1 MQKKDIIG
9 LILAFVGIF
18 GGTLIATFSKRAR
31 DVFFFLMIFLVP
43 MTEDFDVNFV
53 SRDFYRG
60 TTRGIEFSCVDILS
74 ISLLLASLLAP
85 RKGESRG
92 YWPASFGLI
101 LIYFIYACFNVAISD
116 PRLFGYFELSK
127 MIRGMLIFL
136 AVAFYL
142 RSPRELRFFLCA
154 LGCIICYEGYVAL
167 KQRVIY
173 GMERV
178 PGTVDDSNSLSVL
191 LVTTVPLLVAAVNSN
206 VPKLLKLLSGIAI
219 CAAGAA
225 MVLTLSRMGIIILG
239 MLLIISTLAT
249 MSYRVTSTK
258 ALTVVLILIL
268 VPAGIYKNWAGLKE
282 RFGTTDLKSE
292 YGNNRGL
299 GRGYYIREAEA
310 ILDDKFFGVGLN
322 NWSYCVSEKYGP
334 MLGYKFVKYRGTD
347 AEPSEVIP
355 PGSNVDEAQAAPAH
369 SLGALTAGELGYPG
383 FFLFSLLWFRW
394 FQMSVVFLR
403 RRTTDPMRR
412 IGVGIFFGLCGLF
425 LQSLTEWVFR
435 HSPIYYMA
443 HVLLG
448 ILASLYYIRR
458 KEMRAEKHAAIEP
471 ELEAASA
478 SYPIGQQP
486 AFQNA

>member
-1 MQKKDIIG
+1 MQQKDIIG
-9 LILAFVGIF
+9 LLLAFFGIF

-31 DVFFFLMIFLVP
+31 DVFFFIMILMVP

-74 ISLLLASLLAP
+74 ISLLLAALLSP

-92 YWPASFGLI
+92 FWPAAFGLM
-101 LIYFIYACFNVAISD
+101 LIFFAYACFNVGISD
-116 PRLFGYFELSK
+116 PHIFGYFELSK
-127 MIRGMLIFL
+127 MIRGMTIFL
-136 AVAFYL
+136 AVAFYV
-142 RSPRELRFFLCA
+142 RNPREVKLFLYA
-154 LGCIICYEGYVAL
+154 LGCIICYEGYVAM

-191 LVTTVPLLVAAVNSN
+191 LVTTVPLLVAAINSSI
-206 VPKLLKLLSGIAI
+206 PKALKLLSGLAI

-239 MLLIISTLAT
+239 LMLVVSTLMT
-249 MSYRVTSTK
+249 MSYRFTATK
-258 ALTVVLILIL
+258 VITMVLVFAL
-268 VPAGIYKNWAGLKE
+268 VPAVLYKNWAGLKA
-282 RFGTTDLKSE
+282 RFATTDLKSE
-292 YGNNRGL
+292 YGSNRSL
-299 GRGYYIREAEA
+299 GRGYYLREAKA

-347 AEPSEVIP
+347 MDPSTVIP

-383 FFLFSLLWFRW
+383 LFLFSLLWLRW
-394 FQMSVVFLR
+394 FQMGAVFLR

-412 IGVGIFFGLCGLF
+412 IGVGIFFGLCALF

-448 ILASLYYIRR
+448 ILASLYFIRR
-458 KEMRAEKHAAIEP
+458 RELRAQKLAESELASEP
-471 ELEAASA
+471 LSEP
-478 SYPIGQQP
+478 YPIPQP
-486 AFQNA
+486 AFQHA